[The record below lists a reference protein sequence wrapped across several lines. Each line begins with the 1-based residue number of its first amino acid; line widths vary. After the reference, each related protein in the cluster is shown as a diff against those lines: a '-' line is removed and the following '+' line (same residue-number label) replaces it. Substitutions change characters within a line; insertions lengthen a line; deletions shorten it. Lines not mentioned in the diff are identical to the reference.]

1 MCTDRG
7 YDQDVWRRMAGELGL
22 LGMAVPERYGGGF
35 GFLELGIVLQET
47 GRALLCGPFLPTAV
61 LAVGALL
68 EAEDEAARDRWL
80 PAIAAGDLI
89 ATLAISGGGAVG
101 TEPAGMPG
109 RRPDVA
115 AGGIPGQRPG
125 ARPARTPGQ
134 RPGAKPHGMRG
145 RPVQHPPG
153 RRAGGR
159 TWPWRE
165 SRTRPRPVAGPSR
178 ARRRSSP
185 TATSPTSFWCPHR
198 RAAVCR
204 CSPWPVMRGGSPGAC
219 SPHSTP
225 LASSPGSASAPLRPC
240 WSARRAAAAGCVARA
255 RPRRRRAGG

>member
-1 MCTDRG
+1 MDFAFTPEQEELRRTVRQFLDKTSPAGEVRRVMCTDRG

-22 LGMAVPERYGGGF
+22 LGMAVPERYGGGGF

-80 PAIAAGDLI
+80 PAITADDLI
-89 ATLAISGGGAVG
+89 ATLAISGGGAAG

-125 ARPARTPGQ
+125 A
-134 RPGAKPHGMRG
+134 KPHGMRA
-145 RPVQHPPG
+145 G
-153 RRAGGR
+153 RR
-159 TWPWRE
+159 
-165 SRTRPRPVAGPSR
+165 STRRDAGPAAGR
-178 ARRRSSP
+178 GRGGKAGRGRGRWLDRRGHGGVRRR
-185 TATSPTSFWCPHR
+185 
-198 RAAVCR
+198 
-204 CSPWPVMRGGSPGAC
+204 
-219 SPHSTP
+219 
-225 LASSPGSASAPLRPC
+225 
-240 WSARRAAAAGCVARA
+240 
-255 RPRRRRAGG
+255 RPRRRPHSGARTDARRSVAVRRGR